1 MSYLASGSGWQ
12 QGRKTDDLMQYSLL
26 TQSPKKT
33 GSKSLG
39 ATQGQPASK
48 KQKLSSKTTR
58 AESTESEGD
67 SDDPIDSLRVKKRMG
82 VNKKTYGQSRTI
94 QRGNASLASSPNKPN
109 TTASSRK
116 GKKDEIIDVDDS
128 PPPKPSSRP
137 RPRTKAKPLPSVAG
151 KSRNDTDVSDEEQD
165 ESPRPS
171 RKGKGKAQDFPMELN
186 TSKQPPKVASF
197 PLYEE
202 DNGADDTIMLVS
214 SDRQRKPGAAPFP
227 MTATQLGSPPTH
239 RPIDQDSHRR
249 TDSQFS
255 SHRSNDEEVISD
267 SEGEKTNLSP
277 HAFPSPPSSKRRS
290 SEPDEESGQ
299 LSDRKKK
306 RKKVDNVT
314 YEGFVSARS
323 TTKTIAL
330 DRRSSSDTSLEPTG
344 SRVTLPPR
352 LCPFC
357 DEVLPTFMSTRLRNL
372 IESLVNQTK
381 LAPRPTHREEMQT
394 IPRGLKMGWPRK
406 IDFKD
411 LPRRMK
417 RSATRKALEA
427 ILSVPARDR
436 DSKFW
441 IAAREDIRKRGARVA
456 TSVQGQME
464 TFHLTQPGYYGEQGF
479 IVISETLQNMF
490 SQEKLEAADIMPM
503 NSQDF
508 LQRVLVPETAILLI
522 MEDRDEDYAAA
533 LKTMEDSRAFGTA
546 LFPAKDNDADVNFDI
561 SIRMLSPPK
570 PTTFPNPTVPPKPK
584 EKYPSTEK
592 AARQQPERAKP
603 SLLSIFTS
611 DEETEKEQG
620 YREAKKKP
628 SKSGVLVR
636 NSSAV
641 SSQPSSQETC
651 IPKALPKSL
660 PKPSEIMKTSRSKGD
675 TNSISSELEVQEL
688 LHNEPGMSGSTT
700 SVLESTSLR
709 NGQPKFLR
717 PPRSP
722 SPPPIK
728 RPPVPIP

>member
-1 MSYLASGSGWQ
+1 MSYHASGSGWQ

-39 ATQGQPASK
+39 ATKGQPASK
-48 KQKLSSKTTR
+48 KQKLSSKTTK

-67 SDDPIDSLRVKKRMG
+67 SDDPIDTLRVKKRMG

-94 QRGNASLASSPNKPN
+94 QRGDASLASSPNKPN

-116 GKKDEIIDVDDS
+116 GKKNEIIDVDDS
-128 PPPKPSSRP
+128 PPPKPPSRP
-137 RPRTKAKPLPSVAG
+137 RPRTKAKPLPSVTG
-151 KSRNDTDVSDEEQD
+151 KSRNDTDVSDEEQE

-214 SDRQRKPGAAPFP
+214 PDRQRKPGAAPFP

-267 SEGEKTNLSP
+267 SGGEKTNLSP

-299 LSDRKKK
+299 LFDRKKK

-314 YEGFVSARS
+314 
-323 TTKTIAL
+323 
-330 DRRSSSDTSLEPTG
+330 RSSSDTSLEPTG

-357 DEVLPTFMSTRLRNL
+357 DEVLPTFMSTRLQNL
-372 IESLVNQTK
+372 IDSLVNQTR
-381 LAPRPTHREEMQT
+381 LAPRPSNPLGRDAPLSLSINVCSAHREEMQT

-417 RSATRKALEA
+417 RSAIRKALEA
-427 ILSVPARDR
+427 IVSIPARDR

-456 TSVQGQME
+456 NSVQGQME

-490 SQEKLEAADIMPM
+490 PQEKLEAADIMPM

-522 MEDRDEDYAAA
+522 MEDRDEDYATA

-546 LFPAKDNDADVNFDI
+546 LFPAKDNDADVSFDI
-561 SIRMLSPPK
+561 SIRMLSPSK
-570 PTTFPNPTVPPKPK
+570 PTTFPNPTVPPILK

-603 SLLSIFTS
+603 SLLSIFSS
-611 DEETEKEQG
+611 DEETEKEKG
-620 YREAKKKP
+620 HREAKKKP
-628 SKSGVLVR
+628 SKS
-636 NSSAV
+636 AV
-641 SSQPSSQETC
+641 FPRDLYPESPPE
-651 IPKALPKSL
+651 IAPKAITDN
-660 PKPSEIMKTSRSKGD
+660 EDIQEQRRHEQHIVRTRS
-675 TNSISSELEVQEL
+675 TRA
-688 LHNEPGMSGSTT
+688 ST
-700 SVLESTSLR
+700 
-709 NGQPKFLR
+709 Q
-717 PPRSP
+717 
-722 SPPPIK
+722 
-728 RPPVPIP
+728 